1 MEIIKVDG
9 GMADA
14 LAPLVAGFRVVLNSF
29 RGPVTEPDIEG
40 GKEELLFYLEKGLP
54 VYAAVEGNEPIGYMV
69 LRIDEPCLWV
79 ESLFVRAEHRRKG
92 VASLLF
98 DKAEEIAAEMGEDT
112 VYNYIHPNN
121 ERVIGFL
128 RSRGYTVL
136 NLIEVRKPYSG
147 EKPAMKIGVGKNEFD
162 Y

>member
-1 MEIIKVDG
+1 MEIIMVDES
-9 GMADA
+9 MADA
-14 LAPLVAGFRVVLNSF
+14 LAPLVAGFRAVLNSM
-29 RGPVTEPDIEG
+29 RGPATEPDIEA

-54 VYAAVEGNEPIGYMV
+54 VYAAVEGNEPIGYIV

-79 ESLFVRAEHRRKG
+79 ESLFVCEEHRRSG
-92 VASLLF
+92 VASRLF
-98 DKAEEIAAEMGEDT
+98 DKAEEVAASMGEDT

-136 NLIEVRKPYSG
+136 NLIEIRKPFPG
-147 EKPAMKIGVGKNEFD
+147 EKLTTKIKVNNQSFD

>member
-1 MEIIKVDG
+1 MEIIKVEG
-9 GMADA
+9 SMADA
-14 LAPLVAGFRVVLNSF
+14 LAPLVAGFRVVLNSM
-29 RGPVTEPDIEG
+29 RGAVTEPDIAA
-40 GKEELLFYLEKGLP
+40 GKEELLFYLEKGFP
-54 VYAAVEGNEPIGYMV
+54 VYAAFEGNEPIGYMV

-79 ESLFVRAEHRRKG
+79 ESLYVREEHRRRG

-98 DKAEEIAAEMGEDT
+98 DKAEEIAAGMGEDT

-136 NLIEVRKPYSG
+136 NLIEVRKPFSG
-147 EKPAMKIGVGKNEFD
+147 EKPAMKIGVGNNEFD